1 MMQSE
6 TIGKL
11 AAALSKAQ
19 GEMAAAPKDAKGNFG
34 RYSTLDSLW
43 DVARPV
49 LAKYELALVQSTDIT
64 PDGRCVL
71 VSVLTHSS
79 GEWISGVYPIEPV
92 QKTPQGM
99 GSAMTYA
106 RRYSLSAMLGLTSD
120 EDDDGALASRG
131 GGAAGA
137 NGRAAAP
144 NGKAAAPNGK
154 TPVPN
159 GSAAAAKTAAAP
171 TKLGPPTPESF
182 ATMPEMSPDGPL
194 PGEDLSGLFD
204 SDGWESEWTN
214 NTHYTAAKAWGERLI
229 GVESVAAL
237 WPTVFKAK
245 AAHKPENAMSFL
257 IAWRE
262 AINAA
267 A

>member
-49 LAKYELALVQSTDIT
+49 LAKHELALVQSTDIT

-79 GEWISGVYPIEPV
+79 GEWISGVYPVEPV

-106 RRYSLSAMLGLTSD
+106 RRYSFSAMIGLTSD
-120 EDDDGALASRG
+120 EDDDGNLASRG
-131 GGAAGA
+131 AGA
-137 NGRAAAP
+137 
-144 NGKAAAPNGK
+144 NGKAAAPNGR
-154 TPVPN
+154 PAVPN
-159 GSAAAAKTAAAP
+159 GKAAVPAGAKAAAAPGKVNV
-171 TKLGPPTPESF
+171 PTPESF
-182 ATMPEMSPDGPL
+182 ATMPEMSPDGPQ
-194 PGEDLSGLFD
+194 PDEDLSSLFD
-204 SDGWESEWTN
+204 SDGWEAEWTTN
-214 NTHYTAAKAWGERLI
+214 VHYTAAKAWGERLV
-229 GVESVAAL
+229 GAETVAAL

-262 AINAA
+262 AINSAA
-267 A
+267 

>member
-19 GEMAAAPKDAKGNFG
+19 GEMAAAPKDARGNFG

-49 LAKYELALVQSTDIT
+49 LAKHELALVQSTDIT

-79 GEWISGVYPIEPV
+79 GEWISGGYPVEPV

-106 RRYSLSAMLGLTSD
+106 RRYSFSAMIGLTSD
-120 EDDDGALASRG
+120 EDDDGNLASRG
-131 GGAAGA
+131 AGA

-144 NGKAAAPNGK
+144 NGRPAVPNGKAAAPAGAK
-154 TPVPN
+154 
-159 GSAAAAKTAAAP
+159 AAAAPGKVNV
-171 TKLGPPTPESF
+171 PTPESF
-182 ATMPEMSPDGPL
+182 AAMPEMSPDGPQ
-194 PGEDLSGLFD
+194 PGEDLDNLFD
-204 SDGWESEWTN
+204 SDGWEAEWTTN
-214 NTHYTAAKAWGERLI
+214 VHYTAAKAWGERLV
-229 GVESVAAL
+229 GAETVAAL

-262 AINAA
+262 AINSAA
-267 A
+267 

>member
-19 GEMAAAPKDAKGNFG
+19 GEMAAAPKDARGNFG

-71 VSVLTHSS
+71 LSVLTHSS
-79 GEWISGVYPIEPV
+79 GEWISGVYPVEPV

-106 RRYSLSAMLGLTSD
+106 RRYSFSAMIGLTSD

-131 GGAAGA
+131 GGGAAGA
-137 NGRAAAP
+137 NGKAATPNGRPAVP
-144 NGKAAAPNGK
+144 NGKAATPAPNG
-154 TPVPN
+154 
-159 GSAAAAKTAAAP
+159 ARTAAAP
-171 TKLGPPTPESF
+171 GKMGAPTPESF
-182 ATMPEMSPDGPL
+182 AAMPEMSPDGPQ
-194 PGEDLSGLFD
+194 PGEDLDNLFD
-204 SDGWESEWTN
+204 SDGWDSEWTSN
-214 NTHYTAAKAWGERLI
+214 AHYTAAKAWGERLA
-229 GVESVAAL
+229 GVETVASL

-245 AAHKPENAMSFL
+245 AGHKPDNAMSFL

>member
-1 MMQSE
+1 MQSE

-19 GEMAAAPKDAKGNFG
+19 GEMAAAPKDARGNFG

-64 PDGRCVL
+64 PDGRSVL

-79 GEWISGVYPIEPV
+79 GEWISGVYPVEPV

-106 RRYSLSAMLGLTSD
+106 RRYSFSAMIGLTSD

-131 GGAAGA
+131 GGGA
-137 NGRAAAP
+137 TSSNGKATVPNGRP
-144 NGKAAAPNGK
+144 PVSNGKAA
-154 TPVPN
+154 VPA
-159 GSAAAAKTAAAP
+159 GAASAKAAATPEKASV
-171 TKLGPPTPESF
+171 PTPEGF
-182 ATMPEMSPDGPL
+182 AAMPEMSPDGPQ
-194 PGEDLSGLFD
+194 PGEDLSSLFD
-204 SDGWESEWTN
+204 SDGWEAEWTTN
-214 NTHYTAAKAWGERLI
+214 VHYTAAKAWGERLV
-229 GVESVAAL
+229 GAETVATL